1 MPRGAPPG
9 TRYGGRAK
17 GQPNKINGDIR
28 AAIHEA
34 FTKAGGVDY
43 LLTVAAD
50 NPAVFC
56 GLLAKI
62 LPKQVDHT
70 FNNLADELSR
80 ARQRV
85 LELDAQSVTALPSPS
100 VSVMPSPMQLGRV
113 LEAAVIEQ
121 GEDDDDDD

>member
-17 GQPNKINGDIR
+17 GTPNKSTVNITEAIR
-28 AAIHEA
+28 EA
-34 FTKAGGVDY
+34 FQRAGGADY
-43 LLTVAAD
+43 LLKIAAEH
-50 NPAVFC
+50 PAVFC
-56 GLLAKI
+56 SMVAKV

-70 FNNLADELSR
+70 FHNLADELSR

-85 LELDAQSVTALPSPS
+85 LELEAQPVAALPYDPAP
-100 VSVMPSPMQLGRV
+100 VMPLQMGRA

-121 GEDDDDDD
+121 GEDDDDD